1 LIGKIA
7 SCYKHYETVFHN
19 GDPMNHDPFDGLTE
33 FLAVAEHKS
42 FTLAATRLAVTP
54 TAVSHAIKLLE
65 RRTGVLLFQRTTRR
79 VALTEAGAS
88 LFARLRPA
96 ASEIDE
102 ALAVLS
108 GFRDQPMGTLR
119 ITAPRLSGALLIEPL
134 IPLFRQAYP
143 QVSLDISLDDATVD
157 LMTGGFDAG
166 IRLGE
171 SIEKDMVAVRLTP
184 DLQWSVVGSPE
195 YFAKAGRPLNPEEL
209 PGHDCIGFR
218 FSTSGNAHRWEF
230 RRDGRDFTVGVEGGL
245 TVNDRRLL
253 VSAARNGQGLAYAC
267 DLEIIDDLASGRL
280 ERVLQPF
287 VPLSTALY
295 LYFPSRTQTQPKLRA
310 FIDLATRW
318 IADQG
323 GLGR

>member
-1 LIGKIA
+1 MA
-7 SCYKHYETVFHN
+7 V
-19 GDPMNHDPFDGLTE
+19 
-33 FLAVAEHKS
+33 LA
-42 FTLAATRLAVTP
+42 

-79 VALTEAGAS
+79 VALTEAGAN

-96 ASEIDE
+96 ANEIDE
-102 ALAVLS
+102 ALAMLG

-171 SIEKDMVAVRLTP
+171 SIEKDMIAVRLTS
-184 DLQWSVVGSPE
+184 DLQWSVVGSPA
-195 YFAKAGRPLNPEEL
+195 YFAKAGKPLSPEDL
-209 PGHDCIGFR
+209 TGHECIGFR
-218 FSTSGNAHRWEF
+218 FSTSGSAHRWEF
-230 RRDGRDFTVGVEGGL
+230 RRNERDFTVGVEGGL

-253 VSAARNGQGLAYAC
+253 ISAARNGQGLAYAC
-267 DLEIIDDLASGRL
+267 DLEIIDELATGQL

-318 IADQG
+318 IADQRF
-323 GLGR
+323 LNR

>member
-1 LIGKIA
+1 MP
-7 SCYKHYETVFHN
+7 SCYKHYETFFHN
-19 GDPMNHDPFDGLTE
+19 GACMNHDPFDGLTE

-119 ITAPRLSGALLIEPL
+119 LTAPRLSGALLMEPL
-134 IPLFRQAYP
+134 IPLFREAYP
-143 QVSLDISLDDATVD
+143 QVTLDISLDDATVD
-157 LMTGGFDAG
+157 LMAGGFDAG

-184 DLQWSVVGSPE
+184 DLQWSVVGSPV
-195 YFAKAGRPLNPEEL
+195 YFAKAGKPAVPEDL
-209 PGHDCIGFR
+209 TRHQCIGFR

-230 RRDGRDFTVGVEGGL
+230 RREGRDFTVGVEGGVI
-245 TVNDRRLL
+245 VNDRRLL
-253 VSAARNGQGLAYAC
+253 VAAARSGSGLAYAC
-267 DLEIIDDLASGRL
+267 DLEIADELADGRL

-287 VPLSTALY
+287 VPLSSALY

-318 IADQG
+318 IAEKG
-323 GLGR
+323 GLGRS

>member
-1 LIGKIA
+1 
-7 SCYKHYETVFHN
+7 
-19 GDPMNHDPFDGLTE
+19 MNRDPFDGLTE

-42 FTLAATRLAVTP
+42 FTLAAIRLAVTP

-134 IPLFRQAYP
+134 MPLFRQAYP
-143 QVSLDISLDDATVD
+143 QVGLDISLDDATVD
-157 LMTGGFDAG
+157 LMESGFDAG

-171 SIEKDMVAVRLTP
+171 SIEKDMIAVRLTP
-184 DLQWSVVGSPE
+184 DLQWSVVGSPA
-195 YFAKAGRPLNPEEL
+195 YFAKAGKPLSPEEL
-209 PGHDCIGFR
+209 TRHACIGFR
-218 FSTSGNAHRWEF
+218 FASSGSAHRWEF
-230 RRDGRDFTVGVEGGL
+230 RRDGRDFTVGVESGVL
-245 TVNDRRLL
+245 VNDRKLL
-253 VSAARNGQGLAYAC
+253 ISAARNGLGLAYAC
-267 DLEIIDDLASGRL
+267 NLEIIDELANGQL

-287 VPLSTALY
+287 VPLSSGLY

-310 FIDLATRW
+310 FIDMATQW
-318 IADQG
+318 IADRG
-323 GLGR
+323 GLGH

>member
-1 LIGKIA
+1 MP

-19 GDPMNHDPFDGLTE
+19 GADMNHDPFDGLTE

-134 IPLFRQAYP
+134 MPLFRQAYP

-157 LMTGGFDAG
+157 LMESGFDAG

-171 SIEKDMVAVRLTP
+171 SIEKDMIAVRLTP
-184 DLQWSVVGSPE
+184 DLQWSVVGSPA
-195 YFAKAGRPLNPEEL
+195 YLAKAGKPLSPEEL
-209 PGHDCIGFR
+209 TRHACIGFR
-218 FSTSGNAHRWEF
+218 FASSGSAHRWEF
-230 RRDGRDFTVGVEGGL
+230 RRDGRDFTVGVESSVL
-245 TVNDRRLL
+245 VNDRKLL
-253 VSAARNGQGLAYAC
+253 ISAARNGLGLAYAC
-267 DLEIIDDLASGRL
+267 NLEIIDELANGQL

-287 VPLSTALY
+287 VPLSSGLY

-310 FIDLATRW
+310 FIDMATQW
-318 IADQG
+318 IADRG

>member
-1 LIGKIA
+1 
-7 SCYKHYETVFHN
+7 
-19 GDPMNHDPFDGLTE
+19 MNHDPFDGLTE

-42 FTLAATRLAVTP
+42 FTLAATKLAVTP

-108 GFRDQPMGTLR
+108 GFRDQPIGTLR
-119 ITAPRLSGALLIEPL
+119 LTAPRLSGTLLMEPL

-143 QVSLDISLDDATVD
+143 QVTLDISLDDATVD
-157 LMTGGFDAG
+157 LMAGGFDAG

-171 SIEKDMVAVRLTP
+171 SIEKDMIAVRLTP
-184 DLQWSVVGSPE
+184 DLQWSVVGSPD
-195 YFAKAGRPLNPEEL
+195 YFAKAGKPASPEEL
-209 PGHDCIGFR
+209 TRHECIGFR
-218 FSTSGNAHRWEF
+218 FSTSGSAHRWEF
-230 RRDGRDFTVGVEGGL
+230 RREGRGFTVGIEGGVI
-245 TVNDRRLL
+245 VNDRRLL
-253 VSAARNGQGLAYAC
+253 VAAACRGAGLAYAC
-267 DLEIIDDLASGRL
+267 DLEIADELADGRL
-280 ERVLQPF
+280 ERVLQAF
-287 VPLSTALY
+287 VPLSSALY
-295 LYFPSRTQTQPKLRA
+295 LYFPSRTQSQPKLRA

-318 IADQG
+318 VASRG

>member
-1 LIGKIA
+1 MP

-19 GDPMNHDPFDGLTE
+19 GADMNHDPFDGLTE

-134 IPLFRQAYP
+134 MPLFRQAYP

-157 LMTGGFDAG
+157 LMESGFDAG

-171 SIEKDMVAVRLTP
+171 SIEKDMIAVRLTP
-184 DLQWSVVGSPE
+184 DLQWSVVGSPA
-195 YFAKAGRPLNPEEL
+195 YFAKAGKPLSPEEL
-209 PGHDCIGFR
+209 TRHACIGFR
-218 FSTSGNAHRWEF
+218 FASSGSAHRWEF
-230 RRDGRDFTVGVEGGL
+230 RRDGRDFTVGVESGML
-245 TVNDRRLL
+245 VNDRKLL
-253 VSAARNGQGLAYAC
+253 ISAARNGLGLAYAC
-267 DLEIIDDLASGRL
+267 NLEIIDELANGQL

-287 VPLSTALY
+287 VPLSSGLY

-310 FIDLATRW
+310 FIDMATQW
-318 IADQG
+318 IADRG
-323 GLGR
+323 GLGH

>member
-1 LIGKIA
+1 
-7 SCYKHYETVFHN
+7 
-19 GDPMNHDPFDGLTE
+19 MNHDPFDGLTE

-134 IPLFRQAYP
+134 MPLFRQAYP

-157 LMTGGFDAG
+157 LMESGFDAG

-171 SIEKDMVAVRLTP
+171 SIEKDMIAVRLTP
-184 DLQWSVVGSPE
+184 DLQWSVVGSPA
-195 YFAKAGRPLNPEEL
+195 YLAKAGKPLSPEEL
-209 PGHDCIGFR
+209 TRHACIGFR
-218 FSTSGNAHRWEF
+218 FASSGSAHRWEF
-230 RRDGRDFTVGVEGGL
+230 RRDGRDFTVGVESSVL
-245 TVNDRRLL
+245 VNDRKLL
-253 VSAARNGQGLAYAC
+253 ISAARNGLGLAYAC
-267 DLEIIDDLASGRL
+267 NLEIIDELANGQL

-287 VPLSTALY
+287 VPLSSGLY

-310 FIDLATRW
+310 FIDMATQW
-318 IADQG
+318 IADRG

>member
-1 LIGKIA
+1 MP
-7 SCYKHYETVFHN
+7 SCYKHYETLFHN
-19 GDPMNHDPFDGLTE
+19 GADMNHDPFDGLTE

-119 ITAPRLSGALLIEPL
+119 LTAPRLSGALLMEPL
-134 IPLFRQAYP
+134 IPLFLEAYP
-143 QVSLDISLDDATVD
+143 QVTLDISLDDATVD
-157 LMTGGFDAG
+157 LMAGGFDAG

-171 SIEKDMVAVRLTP
+171 SIEKDMIAVRLTP
-184 DLQWSVVGSPE
+184 DLQWSVVGSPA
-195 YFAKAGRPLNPEEL
+195 YFAKAGKPVVPEDL
-209 PGHDCIGFR
+209 TRHQCIGFR
-218 FSTSGNAHRWEF
+218 FSTSGSAHRWEF
-230 RRDGRDFTVGVEGGL
+230 RREDRDFTVGVEGGVI
-245 TVNDRRLL
+245 VNDRRLL
-253 VSAARNGQGLAYAC
+253 VAAALSGSGLAYAC
-267 DLEIIDDLASGRL
+267 DLEIADELADGRL

-287 VPLSTALY
+287 VPLSSALY

-318 IADQG
+318 IAEKG
-323 GLGR
+323 GLGRR

>member
-1 LIGKIA
+1 MPL
-7 SCYKHYETVFHN
+7 CYKHYETLFHN
-19 GDPMNHDPFDGLTE
+19 GADMNHDPFDGLTE

-42 FTLAATRLAVTP
+42 FTLAATKLAVTP
-54 TAVSHAIKLLE
+54 TAISHAIKLLE

-119 ITAPRLSGALLIEPL
+119 LTAPRLSGTLLMEPL
-134 IPLFRQAYP
+134 IALYRQAYP
-143 QVSLDISLDDATVD
+143 QVTLDISLDDATVD
-157 LMTGGFDAG
+157 LMAGGFDAG

-195 YFAKAGRPLNPEEL
+195 YFAKAGRPASPEEL
-209 PGHDCIGFR
+209 TRHECIGFR
-218 FSTSGNAHRWEF
+218 FSTSGSTHRWEF
-230 RRDGRDFTVGVEGGL
+230 RREGRDFTVGVEGGVI
-245 TVNDRRLL
+245 VNDRRLL
-253 VSAARNGQGLAYAC
+253 VAAARSGTGLAYAC
-267 DLEIIDDLASGRL
+267 DLEIADELADGRL
-280 ERVLQPF
+280 ERVLQAF
-287 VPLSTALY
+287 VPLSSALY
-295 LYFPSRTQTQPKLRA
+295 LYFPSRTQSQPKLRG
-310 FIDLATRW
+310 FIDLATGW
-318 IADQG
+318 IASQW
-323 GLGR
+323 

>member
-1 LIGKIA
+1 M
-7 SCYKHYETVFHN
+7 T
-19 GDPMNHDPFDGLTE
+19 HDPFDGLTE

-88 LFARLRPA
+88 LFARLRQA

-134 IPLFRQAYP
+134 MPLFREAYP

-157 LMTGGFDAG
+157 LMERGFDAG

-171 SIEKDMVAVRLTP
+171 SIEKDMIAVRLTP
-184 DLQWSVVGSPE
+184 DLQWSVVGSPA
-195 YFAKAGRPLNPEEL
+195 YFAKAGKPLSPEEL
-209 PGHDCIGFR
+209 TRHACIGFR
-218 FSTSGNAHRWEF
+218 FANSGNAHRWEF
-230 RRDGRDFTVGVEGGL
+230 RSDGRDFTVGVESGVL
-245 TVNDRRLL
+245 VNDRKLL
-253 VSAARNGQGLAYAC
+253 ISAARNGLGLAYAC
-267 DLEIIDDLASGRL
+267 NLEIIDELANSQL

-287 VPLSTALY
+287 VPLSSALY

-310 FIDLATRW
+310 FIDLTTQW
-318 IADQG
+318 IADRG

>member
-1 LIGKIA
+1 MA
-7 SCYKHYETVFHN
+7 V
-19 GDPMNHDPFDGLTE
+19 
-33 FLAVAEHKS
+33 LA
-42 FTLAATRLAVTP
+42 

-102 ALAVLS
+102 ALAMLG

-171 SIEKDMVAVRLTP
+171 SIEKDMIAVRLTS
-184 DLQWSVVGSPE
+184 DLQWSVVGSPA
-195 YFAKAGRPLNPEEL
+195 YFAKAGKPLSPEDL
-209 PGHDCIGFR
+209 TGHECIGFR
-218 FSTSGNAHRWEF
+218 FSTSGSAHRWEF
-230 RRDGRDFTVGVEGGL
+230 RRNERDFTVGVEGGL

-267 DLEIIDDLASGRL
+267 DLEIIDELTTGQL

-295 LYFPSRTQTQPKLRA
+295 LYFPSRTQTQLKLRA

-318 IADQG
+318 IADQRF
-323 GLGR
+323 LNR

>member
-1 LIGKIA
+1 MA
-7 SCYKHYETVFHN
+7 V
-19 GDPMNHDPFDGLTE
+19 
-33 FLAVAEHKS
+33 LA
-42 FTLAATRLAVTP
+42 

-102 ALAVLS
+102 ALAMLG

-171 SIEKDMVAVRLTP
+171 SIEKDMIAVRLTS
-184 DLQWSVVGSPE
+184 DLQWSVVGSPA
-195 YFAKAGRPLNPEEL
+195 YFAKAGKPLSPEDL
-209 PGHDCIGFR
+209 TGHECIGFR
-218 FSTSGNAHRWEF
+218 FSTSGSAHRWEF
-230 RRDGRDFTVGVEGGL
+230 RRNERDFTVGVEGGL

-253 VSAARNGQGLAYAC
+253 ISAARNGQGLAYAC
-267 DLEIIDDLASGRL
+267 DLEIIDELTTSQL

-295 LYFPSRTQTQPKLRA
+295 LYFPSRTLTQPKLRA

-318 IADQG
+318 IADQRV
-323 GLGR
+323 LNR

>member
-1 LIGKIA
+1 MP

-19 GDPMNHDPFDGLTE
+19 GADMNHDPFDGLTE

-134 IPLFRQAYP
+134 MPLFRQAYP
-143 QVSLDISLDDATVD
+143 QVGLDISLDDATVD
-157 LMTGGFDAG
+157 LMESGFDAG

-171 SIEKDMVAVRLTP
+171 SIEKDMIAVRLTP
-184 DLQWSVVGSPE
+184 DLQWSVVGSPA
-195 YFAKAGRPLNPEEL
+195 YFAKAGKPLSPEEL
-209 PGHDCIGFR
+209 TRHACIGFR
-218 FSTSGNAHRWEF
+218 FASSGSAHRWEF
-230 RRDGRDFTVGVEGGL
+230 RRDGRDFTVGVESGVL
-245 TVNDRRLL
+245 VNDRKLL
-253 VSAARNGQGLAYAC
+253 ISAARNGLGLAYAC
-267 DLEIIDDLASGRL
+267 NLEIIDELANGQL

-287 VPLSTALY
+287 VPLSSGLY

-310 FIDLATRW
+310 FIDMATQW
-318 IADQG
+318 IADRG
-323 GLGR
+323 GLGH

>member
-1 LIGKIA
+1 MA
-7 SCYKHYETVFHN
+7 V
-19 GDPMNHDPFDGLTE
+19 
-33 FLAVAEHKS
+33 LA
-42 FTLAATRLAVTP
+42 

-79 VALTEAGAS
+79 VALTEAGAN

-102 ALAVLS
+102 ALAMLG

-171 SIEKDMVAVRLTP
+171 SIEKDMIAVRLTS
-184 DLQWSVVGSPE
+184 DLQWSVVGSPD
-195 YFAKAGRPLNPEEL
+195 YFAKAGKPLSPEEL
-209 PGHDCIGFR
+209 TGHECIGFR
-218 FSTSGNAHRWEF
+218 FSTSGSAHRWEF
-230 RRDGRDFTVGVEGGL
+230 RRNERDFTVGVEGGL

-253 VSAARNGQGLAYAC
+253 ISAARNGQGLAYAC
-267 DLEIIDDLASGRL
+267 DLEIIDELTTSQL

-295 LYFPSRTQTQPKLRA
+295 LYFPSRTLTQPKLRA

-318 IADQG
+318 IADQRV
-323 GLGR
+323 LNR

>member
-1 LIGKIA
+1 MP

-19 GDPMNHDPFDGLTE
+19 GGAMNHDPFDGLTE

-134 IPLFRQAYP
+134 MPLFRQAYP

-157 LMTGGFDAG
+157 LMESGFDAG

-171 SIEKDMVAVRLTP
+171 SIEKDMIAVRLTP
-184 DLQWSVVGSPE
+184 DLQWSVVGSPA
-195 YFAKAGRPLNPEEL
+195 YFAKAGKPLSPEDLTRHE
-209 PGHDCIGFR
+209 CIGFR
-218 FSTSGNAHRWEF
+218 FANSGSAHRWEF
-230 RRDGRDFTVGVEGGL
+230 RRDGRDFTVGVESGVI
-245 TVNDRRLL
+245 VNDRKLL
-253 VSAARNGQGLAYAC
+253 VCAARNGLGLAYAC
-267 DLEIIDDLASGRL
+267 NLEIIDEL
-280 ERVLQPF
+280 ENGQLEQVLQPF
-287 VPLSTALY
+287 VPLSSALY

-310 FIDLATRW
+310 FIDMATQW
-318 IADQG
+318 IADKG

>member
-1 LIGKIA
+1 MP
-7 SCYKHYETVFHN
+7 SCYKHYETLFHN
-19 GDPMNHDPFDGLTE
+19 GTAMNHDPFDGLTE

-119 ITAPRLSGALLIEPL
+119 LTAPRLSGALLMEPL
-134 IPLFRQAYP
+134 IPLFREAHP
-143 QVSLDISLDDATVD
+143 QVTLDISLDDATVD
-157 LMTGGFDAG
+157 LMAGGFDAG

-184 DLQWSVVGSPE
+184 DLQWSVVGAPA
-195 YFAKAGRPLNPEEL
+195 YFAKAGKPASPEDL
-209 PGHDCIGFR
+209 TRHQCIGFR
-218 FSTSGNAHRWEF
+218 FSTSGSAHRWEF
-230 RRDGRDFTVGVEGGL
+230 RREGRDFTVGVEGGVI
-245 TVNDRRLL
+245 VNDRRLL
-253 VSAARNGQGLAYAC
+253 VAAARSGSGLAYAC
-267 DLEIIDDLASGRL
+267 DLEIADELADGRL

-287 VPLSTALY
+287 VPLSSALY

-318 IADQG
+318 IAEQG
-323 GLGR
+323 GLGRG

>member
-1 LIGKIA
+1 MP

-19 GDPMNHDPFDGLTE
+19 GADMNHDPFDGLTE

-134 IPLFRQAYP
+134 MPLFRQAYP

-157 LMTGGFDAG
+157 LMESGFDAG

-171 SIEKDMVAVRLTP
+171 SIEKDMIAVRLTP
-184 DLQWSVVGSPE
+184 DLQWSVVGSPA
-195 YFAKAGRPLNPEEL
+195 YFAKAGKPLSPEEL
-209 PGHDCIGFR
+209 TRHACIGFR
-218 FSTSGNAHRWEF
+218 FASSGSAHRWEF
-230 RRDGRDFTVGVEGGL
+230 RRDGRDFTVGVESGVL
-245 TVNDRRLL
+245 VNDRKLL
-253 VSAARNGQGLAYAC
+253 ISAARNGLGLAYAC
-267 DLEIIDDLASGRL
+267 NLEIIDELANGQL

-287 VPLSTALY
+287 VPLSSGLY

-310 FIDLATRW
+310 FIDMATQW
-318 IADQG
+318 IADRG
-323 GLGR
+323 GLGH

>member
-1 LIGKIA
+1 
-7 SCYKHYETVFHN
+7 
-19 GDPMNHDPFDGLTE
+19 MNHDPFDGLTE

-42 FTLAATRLAVTP
+42 FTLAATKLAVTP

-119 ITAPRLSGALLIEPL
+119 LTALRLSGTLLMEPL
-134 IPLFRQAYP
+134 IALFRQAYP
-143 QVSLDISLDDATVD
+143 QVTLDISLDDATVD
-157 LMTGGFDAG
+157 LMAGGFDAG

-171 SIEKDMVAVRLTP
+171 SIEKDMIAVRLTP

-195 YFAKAGRPLNPEEL
+195 YFAKAGKPASPEEL
-209 PGHDCIGFR
+209 TRHECIGFR

-230 RRDGRDFTVGVEGGL
+230 RRKGRDFTVGIEAGVI
-245 TVNDRRLL
+245 VNDRRLL
-253 VSAARNGQGLAYAC
+253 VAAARSGTGLAYAC
-267 DLEIIDDLASGRL
+267 DLEIAEELADGRL
-280 ERVLQPF
+280 ERVLQAF
-287 VPLSTALY
+287 VPLSSALY
-295 LYFPSRTQTQPKLRA
+295 LYFPSRTQSQPKLRA

-318 IADQG
+318 IASQG
-323 GLGR
+323 ALVSSPVGAGSPAKDVNDEAF